1 MDDRGQIAMDF
12 LLGVSLVL
20 IAIGFT
26 VQFVPGIFIS
36 GSAGEEKLGYAAY
49 RTSCI
54 LTEDPGWWSNSTSSG
69 TGWEKHTGSVQRIG
83 LAADDDVNSR
93 LTDTPNML
101 SKEKLIQFKQLSE
114 TEVVRKLGLFDSV
127 KGRQMNYGY
136 NISFLMNGQP
146 LVLDNYTMMRGKPL
160 RPDQN
165 MAKITR
171 VVLLETGNFSVF
183 DGRSLT
189 TDSVNSSHANINF
202 AGPATENL
210 IIQITNF
217 NSGSNAMFV
226 NASINGSTLSSS
238 DYTVLRRPLYG
249 NFSSYSSSSTL
260 LDTDSL
266 YIDFNKDLFPSN
278 KSYQVRLNFHNV
290 TFTQQGPLY
299 STYGDNIQKIYE
311 SAQLVVEVW

>member
-1 MDDRGQIAMDF
+1 
-12 LLGVSLVL
+12 
-20 IAIGFT
+20 
-26 VQFVPGIFIS
+26 
-36 GSAGEEKLGYAAY
+36 
-49 RTSCI
+49 
-54 LTEDPGWWSNSTSSG
+54 
-69 TGWEKHTGSVQRIG
+69 
-83 LAADDDVNSR
+83 
-93 LTDTPNML
+93 
-101 SKEKLIQFKQLSE
+101 
-114 TEVVRKLGLFDSV
+114 
-127 KGRQMNYGY
+127 
-136 NISFLMNGQP
+136 MNGQP

-189 TDSVNSSHANINF
+189 TDSANSSHANINF

-217 NSGSNAMFV
+217 NSGSNAKFV

-260 LDTDSL
+260 LDNDSL
-266 YIDFNKDLFPSN
+266 YIGFNKDLFPSN
-278 KSYQVRLNFHNV
+278 KSYQVRLNFHNL

-299 STYGDNIQKIYE
+299 SSYGDNIQKIYE